1 MMNYMK
7 RYRIIYSIVL
17 VCIFFSFNGCGLDA
31 VENPNVTTD
40 KFIESPQAANTWVN
54 GARVEMANGLGV
66 IVELTEL
73 TSDNY
78 FNNRTLSSKVF
89 DIPQI
94 VFTDLDVD
102 RLNSA
107 VQEMRR
113 TAEFGL
119 ETVLP
124 GDPASTDELEAEL
137 RFYLG
142 VAHLFSAEY
151 FTGLP
156 GENNGPTMSPDEHFS
171 KAITVFED
179 VIDLSNSSERI
190 NASRLA
196 LARIAWHQ
204 NNLTDLRNHTE
215 AIIAD
220 ESLLNYQIEYDG
232 LNGVDNTFQF
242 FIYNS
247 SQDEFAPLPRLD
259 FLDPKYFSEGGAGLD
274 QRSISLFKS
283 EEAYLM
289 LAEAELVSGDIPA
302 AKGRLIELLE
312 EIIPNRLVYNVDDA
326 RETRSGGN
334 RNDYPLD
341 ETYSVR
347 FSPEA
352 PAVDELVLSRQS
364 GTVQVPGVSGTSVTV
379 QQVNGLSEVEDLLE
393 IILLMRQEI
402 FLAEGRRVVDLGI
415 KYPVSEN
422 EVRSNESVDVSDSA
436 TSAQIPPFIPLDA
449 RMDDFTNDEE
459 NQVITIL
466 INMNEVLVENRT
478 SNFILPLW

>member
-1 MMNYMK
+1 MNDMK
-7 RYRIIYSIVL
+7 RIRVIYTIVFVSML
-17 VCIFFSFNGCGLDA
+17 FSVNSCGLDA
-31 VENPNVTTD
+31 VENPNVTTE
-40 KFIESPQAANTWVN
+40 KFVDSPQAANTWVN
-54 GARVEMANGLGV
+54 GARVEMANSLGV

-73 TSDNY
+73 TTDNY

-119 ETVLP
+119 DTVLP
-124 GDPASTDELEAEL
+124 SDPASTDEHEAEL

-142 VAHLFSAEY
+142 VAHMFSAEY

-156 GENNGPTMSPDEHFS
+156 GENNGPILSPEAHFS
-171 KAITVFED
+171 RAITEFED
-179 VIDLSNSSERI
+179 VIDLSNSSARI

-215 AIIAD
+215 AVIAS
-220 ESLLNYQIEYDG
+220 EPLLNYQIEFDG
-232 LNGVDNTFQF
+232 ESGVNNAFQF
-242 FIYNS
+242 YLYNS

-259 FLDPKYFSEGGAGLD
+259 FLDPKYFSEDGAGQD
-274 QRSISLFKS
+274 QKSISLFKS

-289 LAEAELVSGDIPA
+289 LAEAELVSGNIPA
-302 AKGRLIELLE
+302 VKELLVELLE
-312 EIIPNRLVYNVDDA
+312 DVIPNRPVYNIDDTG
-326 RETRSGGN
+326 ETRSGGN
-334 RNDYPLD
+334 RDDYPLND
-341 ETYSVR
+341 TYSVR

-352 PAVDELVLSRQS
+352 PAVDGLILDRQS
-364 GTVQVPGVSGTSVTV
+364 GPVQVPGVSGTSVTV
-379 QQVNGLSEVEDLLE
+379 QQVDGLSEVEELLE
-393 IILLMRQEI
+393 IILLMRQEV
-402 FLAEGRRVVDLGI
+402 FFAEGRRVVDLGI

-422 EVRSNESVDVSDSA
+422 EVRSNESVNESDSA
-436 TSAQIPPFIPLDA
+436 TSAQIPQFIPSDS
-449 RMDDFTNDEE
+449 RMDDFINDEE
-459 NQVITIL
+459 NQIITIL
-466 INMNEVLVENRT
+466 VNMNEVLVENRT
-478 SNFILPLW
+478 SEFILPLW